1 MGLSAME
8 VTQLVQVYFQDNLTK
23 LIINL
28 ALKQEIVLIHLN
40 LILVLVIL
48 IYNHILIKSNKSL

>member
-8 VTQLVQVYFQDNLTK
+8 VTQLAQVFSPDSLTK

-28 ALKQEIVLIHLN
+28 ALKLEIVLIL
-40 LILVLVIL
+40 
-48 IYNHILIKSNKSL
+48 SNSI